1 VVERREFVRP
11 ASTGGVSRR
20 DSTDITMTEL
30 ENRHCDGR
38 RPQAED
44 VVADPLLDGRQGGYY
59 LEFEMNSKRRIVD
72 DEFDEDTK
80 ASLKLWLVMARASRA
95 IAERTRKSMESSG
108 LSPSEFGVLEALYHK
123 GPLTIGEIG
132 GRLLMASGSMT
143 YVVDKLESRGLL
155 ARRVSADDRRAILVE
170 LTPQGDS
177 WISDIFPRHAE
188 EIRQATDGLTVEEK
202 HITAAL
208 LRRLGKYAQDLE

>member
-1 VVERREFVRP
+1 MDGLPQDDRRAATSLWGSFLRGPFCAVYGPLDAR
-11 ASTGGVSRR
+11 
-20 DSTDITMTEL
+20 
-30 ENRHCDGR
+30 NGR
-38 RPQAED
+38 
-44 VVADPLLDGRQGGYY
+44 YY
-59 LEFEMNSKRRIVD
+59 LEFKMNSKRRIVD
-72 DEFDEDTK
+72 DDFDEDTK
-80 ASLKLWLVMARASRA
+80 ASLKLWLIMARASRA
-95 IAERTRKSMESSG
+95 IAERTRKSMESAG

-170 LTPQGDS
+170 LTRQGES
-177 WISDIFPRHAE
+177 CISDIFPRHAE
-188 EIRQATDGLTVEEK
+188 KIRQATAGLTIEER